1 MRVSTVQVL
10 LSTYNGERFL
20 KPLLESVLCQDY
32 PHVEIVIR
40 DDGSTDRTRQII
52 GEYGANPN
60 IRVVFEENIGVVRSF
75 LQLLKLAAPGGTYFA
90 FCDQDDIW
98 LPHKLQRCAAIL
110 RDPEVL
116 LVVHSGEVIDE
127 AGKHLGRR
135 LPAIQQCGKRS
146 GREAPPFVSGRELA
160 SPPGFAMVLRKSVFD
175 ELQAAWPEELYQ
187 LLRKQHANV
196 SAHDTLLFFVAKDR
210 GHIYYDDCALVQ
222 FRAHSS
228 NTTVPR
234 RAFDAAPARVRHGLA
249 QALRANARDYARIA
263 ERDRAEAMLLAA
275 LYERG
280 GFPSLGR
287 LASTLFARAR
297 AFGLRAALYS
307 KRGLHFWKFYT
318 WMLRHG
324 SYGSRDGGGLGLR
337 SAAKELGLG
346 WLISASD
353 GPGGCMP
360 SREVHVCAVACVR
373 TRGMTTLAR
382 TTDRGAPPSEPGGQ
396 GGPLAVGNRTGAS
409 RRADQD
415 V

>member
-1 MRVSTVQVL
+1 MRISIAL
-10 LSTYNGERFL
+10 ATYNGERFL
-20 KPLLESVLCQDY
+20 GEQLASLARQTLP
-32 PHVEIVIR
+32 PHELVVC
-40 DDGSTDRTRQII
+40 DDGSTDRTVEVVEDFARAAPFPVVIQRN
-52 GEYGANPN
+52 EANLGFTLN
-60 IRVVFEENIGVVRSF
+60 F
-75 LQLLKLAAPGGTYFA
+75 LQAAARSTGDVVA

-127 AGKHLGRR
+127 AGKRLGRR

-146 GREAPPFVSGRELA
+146 GREAPPFVAGREPA

-175 ELQAAWPEELYQ
+175 ELQTAWPEELYQ
-187 LLRKQHANV
+187 LLREQHANV

-222 FRAHSS
+222 FRAHRS

-234 RAFDAAPARVRHGLA
+234 RAFNAAPTRVRHGLA

-275 LYERG
+275 VYERG

-297 AFGLRAALYS
+297 AFGLRAALYG
-307 KRGLHFWKFYT
+307 KRGLQYWKLYI

-324 SYGSRDGGGLGLR
+324 SYGPRGGGGLGLK
-337 SAAKELGLG
+337 SAVKELALG
-346 WLISASD
+346 WLISLL
-353 GPGGCMP
+353 
-360 SREVHVCAVACVR
+360 RRTRRLHAVPRDACS
-373 TRGMTTLAR
+373 RGMTALTR
-382 TTDRGAPPSEPGGQ
+382 TTDRGASPSEPGGQ
-396 GGPLAVGNRTGAS
+396 E
-409 RRADQD
+409 
-415 V
+415 